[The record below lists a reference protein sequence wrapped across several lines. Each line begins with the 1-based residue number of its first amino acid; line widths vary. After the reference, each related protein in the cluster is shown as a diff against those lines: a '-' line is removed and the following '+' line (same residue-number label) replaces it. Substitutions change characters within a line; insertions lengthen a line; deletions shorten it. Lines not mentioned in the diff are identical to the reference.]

1 MSLITRPRAS
11 LTVQRG
17 RRSSAKDQRP
27 AWEEPP
33 SRLGSGAKAVVIT
46 VLVIVMMLPFVT
58 VLSTSL
64 ASRKEINAAGGFVL
78 FPTEPTF
85 QAYSTI
91 LSGGIVTRAVLVS
104 LAITITGTLLSL
116 LTTITLA
123 YALSKRGV
131 PGSKPILLMVLF
143 TLLFAPGM
151 IPMYVL
157 VKELGLLDSYWALI
171 LPGLVNAFNLVVM
184 RAFFM
189 NIPEE
194 LYQAAR
200 IDGAGD
206 WRILTRIV
214 LPLSKGVIAVVGLF
228 YAVTYWNAFF
238 NAMLYLNDTGKWPI
252 QLVLRTYVVQS
263 KQLNADQLGIAHMP
277 PQQSISMAVVM
288 LALLPILALYPFLQK
303 YFTKGVLTGAIKG

>member
-1 MSLITRPRAS
+1 MTIGLPLLKPRTAD
-11 LTVQRG
+11 
-17 RRSSAKDQRP
+17 RRA

-33 SRLGSGAKAVVIT
+33 TRLGSAAKAVVLT
-46 VLVIVMMLPFVT
+46 VIVAVMTLPFLV

-64 ASRKEINAAGGFVL
+64 ASREEVTAAGGYVL
-78 FPTEPTF
+78 FPTEPTL
-85 QAYSTI
+85 QAYRTI
-91 LSGGIVTRAVLVS
+91 LSGGLVTRAVTVS
-104 LAITITGTLLSL
+104 VLITGIGTALSL
-116 LTTITLA
+116 LTTIALA

-131 PGSKPILLMVLF
+131 PGSRPVLLLVLF

-238 NAMLYLNDTGKWPI
+238 NAMLYLNDSGKWPI
-252 QLVLRTYVVQS
+252 QLLLRTYVVQN
-263 KQLNADQLGIAHMP
+263 KQMAADQLGVAHLP

-288 LALLPILALYPFLQK
+288 LALIPILLLYPFLQK

>member
-1 MSLITRPRAS
+1 MSSFGFPLRTPR
-11 LTVQRG
+11 VPEE
-17 RRSSAKDQRP
+17 RP

-33 SRLGSGAKAVVIT
+33 TKIGSAAKAVVIT
-46 VLVIVMMLPFVT
+46 VICAVMILPFLT

-64 ASRKEINAAGGFVL
+64 ASRKEITESGGFVL
-78 FPTEPTF
+78 FPTEPTLE
-85 QAYSTI
+85 AYRTI
-91 LSGGIVTRAVLVS
+91 LSGGIVSRAVVVS
-104 LAITITGTLLSL
+104 VLITVVGTALSL
-116 LTTITLA
+116 LTTIALA

-151 IPMYVL
+151 VPMYVV
-157 VKELGLLDSYWALI
+157 VKELGLLDSYWSLI
-171 LPGLVNAFNLVVM
+171 LPVLINAFNLVVL

-189 NIPEE
+189 NIPDE

-214 LPLSKGVIAVVGLF
+214 LPLSKGVVAVVGLF

-238 NAMLYLNDTGKWPI
+238 NAMLYLNDSGKWPI
-252 QLVLRTYVVQS
+252 QLVLRTYVVQNKS
-263 KQLNADQLGIAHMP
+263 MTSDQLGIAHMP
-277 PQQSISMAVVM
+277 PQQSLSMAVVM
-288 LALLPILALYPFLQK
+288 LALLPILALFPFLQK
-303 YFTKGVLTGAIKG
+303 YFTKGVLTGAVKG

>member
-1 MSLITRPRAS
+1 MSSFGFPLRTQGTRTREE
-11 LTVQRG
+11 
-17 RRSSAKDQRP
+17 RP

-33 SRLGSGAKAVVIT
+33 TKIGSAAKAVVIT
-46 VLVIVMMLPFVT
+46 VICAVMVLPFLT

-64 ASRKEINAAGGFVL
+64 ASRKEITESGGFVL
-78 FPTEPTF
+78 FPTEPTLE
-85 QAYSTI
+85 AYRTI
-91 LSGGIVTRAVLVS
+91 LSGGIVSRAVIVS
-104 LAITITGTLLSL
+104 VLITVVGTALSL
-116 LTTITLA
+116 LTTIALA

-131 PGSKPILLMVLF
+131 PGSKPVLLMVLF

-151 IPMYVL
+151 VPMYVV
-157 VKELGLLDSYWALI
+157 VKELGLLDSYWSLI
-171 LPGLVNAFNLVVM
+171 LPVLINAFNLVVL

-214 LPLSKGVIAVVGLF
+214 LPLSKGVVAVVGLF

-238 NAMLYLNDTGKWPI
+238 NAMLYLNDSGKWPI
-252 QLVLRTYVVQS
+252 QLVLRTYVVQNKS
-263 KQLNADQLGIAHMP
+263 MTSDQLGIAHMP
-277 PQQSISMAVVM
+277 PQQSLSMAVVM
-288 LALLPILALYPFLQK
+288 LALLPILALFPFLQK

>member
-1 MSLITRPRAS
+1 MSSFGFPLRTPRA
-11 LTVQRG
+11 REE
-17 RRSSAKDQRP
+17 RP

-33 SRLGSGAKAVVIT
+33 TKIGSAAKAVVIT
-46 VLVIVMMLPFVT
+46 VICAVMILPFLT

-64 ASRKEINAAGGFVL
+64 ASRKEITESGGFVL
-78 FPTEPTF
+78 FPTDPTLE
-85 QAYSTI
+85 AYRTI
-91 LSGGIVTRAVLVS
+91 LSGGIVSRAVVVS
-104 LAITITGTLLSL
+104 VLITVVGTALSL
-116 LTTITLA
+116 LTTIALA

-151 IPMYVL
+151 VPMYVV
-157 VKELGLLDSYWALI
+157 VKELGLLDSYWSLI
-171 LPGLVNAFNLVVM
+171 LPVLINAFNLVVL

-189 NIPEE
+189 NIPDE

-214 LPLSKGVIAVVGLF
+214 LPLSKGVVAVVGLF

-238 NAMLYLNDTGKWPI
+238 NAMLYLNDSGKWPI
-252 QLVLRTYVVQS
+252 QLVLRTYVVQNKS
-263 KQLNADQLGIAHMP
+263 MTSDQLGIAHMP
-277 PQQSISMAVVM
+277 PQQSLSMAVVM
-288 LALLPILALYPFLQK
+288 LALLPILALFPFLQK

>member
-1 MSLITRPRAS
+1 MTFSLPLLKPRPED
-11 LTVQRG
+11 L
-17 RRSSAKDQRP
+17 RP
-27 AWEEPP
+27 AWEEEP
-33 SRLGSGAKAVVIT
+33 SRLGKASKAVVLT
-46 VLVIVMMLPFVT
+46 VICAVMILPFLT

-64 ASRKEINAAGGFVL
+64 ASREQITEAGGFVL
-78 FPTEPTF
+78 FPTHPTF
-85 QAYSTI
+85 DAYTTI
-91 LSGGIVTRAVLVS
+91 LSGGLVTRAVMVS
-104 LAITITGTLLSL
+104 VGITVVGTTLSL
-116 LTTITLA
+116 LTTIGLA

-131 PGSKPILLMVLF
+131 PGSKPVLLLVLF

-157 VKELGLLDSYWALI
+157 VKELGLRDSYWALI
-171 LPGLVNAFNLVVM
+171 LPGLINAFNLVVM

-238 NAMLYLNDTGKWPI
+238 NAMLYLDDSGKWPI
-252 QLVLRTYVVQS
+252 QVVLRSYVVQGKS
-263 KQLNADQLGIAHMP
+263 ITGDQLGVNHMAP
-277 PQQSISMAVVM
+277 AQSISMAVVM
-288 LALLPILALYPFLQK
+288 LALLPILLLFPFLQK
-303 YFTKGVLTGAIKG
+303 YFSKGVLTGAIKG

>member
-1 MSLITRPRAS
+1 MTLQIPPLTRR
-11 LTVQRG
+11 QR
-17 RRSSAKDQRP
+17 RVPDRRP

-33 SRLGSGAKAVVIT
+33 SPVGNATKAVVIA
-46 VLVIVMMLPFVT
+46 VIVAVMVLPFLV

-64 ASRKEINAAGGFVL
+64 ASREEITAAGGFVL
-78 FPTEPTF
+78 FPTEPTLE
-85 QAYSTI
+85 AYRTI
-91 LSGGIVTRAVLVS
+91 LSGGLITRAVLVS
-104 LAITITGTLLSL
+104 AGITAVGTALSL

-123 YALSKRGV
+123 YALSKPGV
-131 PGSKPILLMVLF
+131 PGRKPVLLLVLF

-151 IPMYVL
+151 IPMYVV
-157 VKELGLLDSYWALI
+157 VKELGLLDSYWSLI

-206 WRILTRIV
+206 FRILTRIV
-214 LPLSKGVIAVVGLF
+214 LPLSKGVVAVVGLF

-238 NAMLYLNDTGKWPI
+238 NAMLYLNDSGKWPI
-252 QLVLRTYVVQS
+252 QLILRTYVVQN
-263 KQLNADQLGIAHMP
+263 KQLTGDALGVTNMP
-277 PQQSISMAVVM
+277 PQQAISMAVVM
-288 LALLPILALYPFLQK
+288 IALLPILALYPFLQK

>member
-1 MSLITRPRAS
+1 MSIGLPLSKPRTAD
-11 LTVQRG
+11 
-17 RRSSAKDQRP
+17 RRA

-33 SRLGSGAKAVVIT
+33 TRLGSAAKAVVIT
-46 VLVIVMMLPFVT
+46 VIVAVMTVPFLI

-64 ASRKEINAAGGFVL
+64 ASREEITAAGGYVL
-78 FPTEPTF
+78 FPTEPTL
-85 QAYSTI
+85 QAYRTI
-91 LSGGIVTRAVLVS
+91 LSGGLVTRAVTVS
-104 LAITITGTLLSL
+104 VLITGVGTALSL
-116 LTTITLA
+116 LTTIALA

-131 PGSKPILLMVLF
+131 PGSKPVLLLVLF

-157 VKELGLLDSYWALI
+157 VRELGLLDSYWALI

-189 NIPEE
+189 NIPDE

-238 NAMLYLNDTGKWPI
+238 NAMLYLNDSGKWPV
-252 QLVLRTYVVQS
+252 QLLLRTYVVQN
-263 KQLNADQLGIAHMP
+263 KQMAADQLGVAHLP

-288 LALLPILALYPFLQK
+288 IALIPILLLYPFLQK

>member
-1 MSLITRPRAS
+1 MSSFGSPLRTRAAREE
-11 LTVQRG
+11 
-17 RRSSAKDQRP
+17 RP

-33 SRLGSGAKAVVIT
+33 TKIGSTAKAVVIT
-46 VLVIVMMLPFVT
+46 VICAVMILPFVT

-64 ASRKEINAAGGFVL
+64 ASRKEITEAGGFVL
-78 FPTEPTF
+78 FPTEPTLD
-85 QAYSTI
+85 AYRTI
-91 LSGGIVTRAVLVS
+91 LSGGIVSRAVVVSVLITLV
-104 LAITITGTLLSL
+104 GTALSL
-116 LTTITLA
+116 LTTIALA

-143 TLLFAPGM
+143 TLLFVPGM
-151 IPMYVL
+151 VPMYVV
-157 VKELGLLDSYWALI
+157 VKELGLLDSYWSLI
-171 LPGLVNAFNLVVM
+171 LPVMINAFNLVVL

-214 LPLSKGVIAVVGLF
+214 LPLSKGVVAVVGLF

-238 NAMLYLNDTGKWPI
+238 NAMLYLNDSGKWPT
-252 QLVLRTYVVQS
+252 QLVLRTYVVQGKS
-263 KQLNADQLGIAHMP
+263 ITGDQLGVTNMP

-288 LALLPILALYPFLQK
+288 IALIPILLLFPFLQK

>member
-1 MSLITRPRAS
+1 MTFSLPLLKPRPEDA
-11 LTVQRG
+11 
-17 RRSSAKDQRP
+17 RP

-33 SRLGSGAKAVVIT
+33 SPLGKSAKAVVLT
-46 VLVIVMMLPFVT
+46 VICAVMILPFLT

-64 ASRKEINAAGGFVL
+64 ASREEITASGGFVL
-78 FPTEPTF
+78 FPTDPTF
-85 QAYSTI
+85 EAYTTI
-91 LSGGIVTRAVLVS
+91 LSGGLVTRAVLVS
-104 LAITITGTLLSL
+104 IGITVVGTTLSL
-116 LTTITLA
+116 LTTVGLA

-131 PGSKPILLMVLF
+131 PGSKPVLLMVLF

-157 VKELGLLDSYWALI
+157 VKELGLRDSYWSLI
-171 LPGLVNAFNLVVM
+171 LPGLINAFNLVVM

-206 WRILTRIV
+206 WRVLTRIV
-214 LPLSKGVIAVVGLF
+214 MPLSKGVIAVVGLF

-238 NAMLYLNDTGKWPI
+238 NAMLYLDDSGKWPI
-252 QLVLRTYVVQS
+252 QVVLRSYVVQGKAITS
-263 KQLNADQLGIAHMP
+263 DQLGVTHMAP
-277 PQQSISMAVVM
+277 PQSISMAVVM
-288 LALLPILALYPFLQK
+288 LALLPILLLFPFLQK
-303 YFTKGVLTGAIKG
+303 YFSKGVLTGAIKG

>member
-1 MSLITRPRAS
+1 MSSFGFPLRTKSERQRTREE
-11 LTVQRG
+11 
-17 RRSSAKDQRP
+17 RP
-27 AWEEPP
+27 VWEEPP
-33 SRLGSGAKAVVIT
+33 TKIGSTAKAVVIT
-46 VLVIVMMLPFVT
+46 VICAVMVLPFLT

-64 ASRKEINAAGGFVL
+64 ASRKEITESGGFVL
-78 FPTEPTF
+78 FPTEPTLE
-85 QAYSTI
+85 AYRTI
-91 LSGGIVTRAVLVS
+91 LSGGIVSRAVVVS
-104 LAITITGTLLSL
+104 VLITAVGTALSL
-116 LTTITLA
+116 LTTIALA

-151 IPMYVL
+151 VPMYVV
-157 VKELGLLDSYWALI
+157 VKELGLLDSYWSLI
-171 LPGLVNAFNLVVM
+171 LPVLINAFNLVVL

-189 NIPEE
+189 NIPDE

-214 LPLSKGVIAVVGLF
+214 LPLSKGVVAVVGLF

-238 NAMLYLNDTGKWPI
+238 NAMLYLNDSGKWPI
-252 QLVLRTYVVQS
+252 QLVLRTYVVQNKS
-263 KQLNADQLGIAHMP
+263 MTADQLGITNMP
-277 PQQSISMAVVM
+277 PQQSLSMAVVM
-288 LALLPILALYPFLQK
+288 LALLPILALFPFLQK

>member
-1 MSLITRPRAS
+1 MSIGLPLSKPR
-11 LTVQRG
+11 TTD
-17 RRSSAKDQRP
+17 RRA

-33 SRLGSGAKAVVIT
+33 TRLGSAAKAVVIT
-46 VLVIVMMLPFVT
+46 VIVAVMTVPFLI

-64 ASRKEINAAGGFVL
+64 ASREEITAAGGYVL
-78 FPTEPTF
+78 FPTEPTL
-85 QAYSTI
+85 QAYRTI
-91 LSGGIVTRAVLVS
+91 LSGGLVTRAVTVS
-104 LAITITGTLLSL
+104 VLITGVGTALSL
-116 LTTITLA
+116 LTTIALA

-131 PGSKPILLMVLF
+131 PGSKPVLLLVLF

-157 VKELGLLDSYWALI
+157 VRELGLLDSYWALI

-189 NIPEE
+189 NIPDE

-238 NAMLYLNDTGKWPI
+238 NAMLYLNDSGKWPV
-252 QLVLRTYVVQS
+252 QLLLRTYVVQN
-263 KQLNADQLGIAHMP
+263 KQMAADQLGVAHLP

-288 LALLPILALYPFLQK
+288 IALIPILLLYPFLQK

>member
-1 MSLITRPRAS
+1 MSIGLPLSKPRTAD
-11 LTVQRG
+11 
-17 RRSSAKDQRP
+17 RRA

-33 SRLGSGAKAVVIT
+33 TRLGSAAKAVVIT
-46 VLVIVMMLPFVT
+46 VIVAVMTVPFLI

-64 ASRKEINAAGGFVL
+64 ASREEITAAGGYVL
-78 FPTEPTF
+78 FPTEPTL
-85 QAYSTI
+85 QAYRTI
-91 LSGGIVTRAVLVS
+91 LSGGLVTRAVTVS
-104 LAITITGTLLSL
+104 VLITGVGTALSL
-116 LTTITLA
+116 LTTIALA

-131 PGSKPILLMVLF
+131 PGSRPVLLLVLF

-157 VKELGLLDSYWALI
+157 VRELGLLDSYWALI

-189 NIPEE
+189 NIPDE

-238 NAMLYLNDTGKWPI
+238 NAMLYLNDSGKWPV
-252 QLVLRTYVVQS
+252 QLLLRTYVVQN
-263 KQLNADQLGIAHMP
+263 KQMAADQLGVAHLP

-288 LALLPILALYPFLQK
+288 IALIPILLLYPFLQK

>member
-1 MSLITRPRAS
+1 MSIGLPLSKPRTAD
-11 LTVQRG
+11 
-17 RRSSAKDQRP
+17 RRA
-27 AWEEPP
+27 AWGEPP
-33 SRLGSGAKAVVIT
+33 TRLGSAAKAVVIT
-46 VLVIVMMLPFVT
+46 VIVAVMTVPFLI

-64 ASRKEINAAGGFVL
+64 ASREEITAAGGYVL
-78 FPTEPTF
+78 FPTEPTL
-85 QAYSTI
+85 QAYRTI
-91 LSGGIVTRAVLVS
+91 LSGGLVTRAVTVS
-104 LAITITGTLLSL
+104 VLITGVGTALSL
-116 LTTITLA
+116 LTTIALA

-131 PGSKPILLMVLF
+131 PGSKPVLLLVLF

-157 VKELGLLDSYWALI
+157 VRELGLLDSYWALI

-189 NIPEE
+189 NIPDE

-238 NAMLYLNDTGKWPI
+238 NAMLYLNDSGKWPV
-252 QLVLRTYVVQS
+252 QLLLRTYVVQN
-263 KQLNADQLGIAHMP
+263 KQMAADQLGVAHLP

-288 LALLPILALYPFLQK
+288 IALIPILLLYPFLQK

>member
-1 MSLITRPRAS
+1 MTLSLP
-11 LTVQRG
+11 LL
-17 RRSSAKDQRP
+17 KPRP
-27 AWEEPP
+27 ADARPVWEEPP
-33 SRLGSGAKAVVIT
+33 GAVGKVAKAVV
-46 VLVIVMMLPFVT
+46 VAVVCAVMILPFLT

-64 ASRKEINAAGGFVL
+64 ASREQITEAGGFVL
-78 FPTEPTF
+78 FPTDPTL
-85 QAYSTI
+85 QAYTTI
-91 LSGGIVTRAVLVS
+91 LSGGVVTRAVLVS
-104 LAITITGTLLSL
+104 VGVTVVGTTLSL
-116 LTTITLA
+116 ATTIAFA

-131 PGSKPILLMVLF
+131 PGAKAILMMVLF

-171 LPGLVNAFNLVVM
+171 LPGMISAFNLVVL
-184 RAFFM
+184 RAFYM

-214 LPLSKGVIAVVGLF
+214 LPLSKGVTAVVGLF

-238 NAMLYLNDTGKWPI
+238 NAMLYLNDSGKWPI
-252 QLVLRTYVVQS
+252 QVVLRTYVVQN
-263 KQLNADQLGIAHMP
+263 KQLTADQLGLQHMP
-277 PQQSISMAVVM
+277 PQQSIAMAVVM
-288 LALLPILALYPFLQK
+288 LALVPILLLFPFLQK
-303 YFTKGVLTGAIKG
+303 YFTKGVLTGAVKG

>member
-1 MSLITRPRAS
+1 MTFPLTLLRPRPED
-11 LTVQRG
+11 T
-17 RRSSAKDQRP
+17 RP
-27 AWEEPP
+27 AWEEEP
-33 SRLGSGAKAVVIT
+33 SRLGKASKAVVLT
-46 VLVIVMMLPFVT
+46 VLCAVMILPFLT

-64 ASRKEINAAGGFVL
+64 ASREEITQSGGFVL
-78 FPTEPTF
+78 LPTHPTF
-85 QAYSTI
+85 EAYTTI
-91 LSGGIVTRAVLVS
+91 LSGGLVTRAVMVS
-104 LAITITGTLLSL
+104 IGITVVGTTLSL
-116 LTTITLA
+116 LTTIGLA

-131 PGSKPILLMVLF
+131 PGSKPVLLLVLF

-157 VKELGLLDSYWALI
+157 VKELGLRDSYWSLI
-171 LPGLVNAFNLVVM
+171 LPGLINAFNLVVM

-214 LPLSKGVIAVVGLF
+214 IPLSKGVIAVVGLF

-238 NAMLYLNDTGKWPI
+238 NAMLYLDDSGKWPI
-252 QLVLRTYVVQS
+252 QVVLRSYVVQGKS
-263 KQLNADQLGIAHMP
+263 LTSDQLGVNHMAP
-277 PQQSISMAVVM
+277 PQSLSMAVVM
-288 LALLPILALYPFLQK
+288 LALLPILLLFPFLQK
-303 YFTKGVLTGAIKG
+303 YFSKGVLTGAIKG

>member
-1 MSLITRPRAS
+1 MTFSLPLLKPRPEDA
-11 LTVQRG
+11 
-17 RRSSAKDQRP
+17 RP
-27 AWEEPP
+27 AWEEEPT
-33 SRLGSGAKAVVIT
+33 RLGKSAKAVVLT
-46 VLVIVMMLPFVT
+46 VVCAVMILPFLT

-64 ASRKEINAAGGFVL
+64 ASREQITAAGGFVL
-78 FPTEPTF
+78 FPTDPTF
-85 QAYSTI
+85 EAYTTI
-91 LSGGIVTRAVLVS
+91 LSGGLVTRAVLVS
-104 LAITITGTLLSL
+104 IGITVVGTTLSL
-116 LTTITLA
+116 LTTIGLA

-157 VKELGLLDSYWALI
+157 VKELGLRDSYWSLI

-214 LPLSKGVIAVVGLF
+214 IPLSKGVIAVVGLF

-238 NAMLYLNDTGKWPI
+238 NAMLYLDDSGKWPI
-252 QLVLRTYVVQS
+252 QVVLRSYVVQG
-263 KQLNADQLGIAHMP
+263 KAITGDQLGVTHMAP
-277 PQQSISMAVVM
+277 AQSISMAVVM
-288 LALLPILALYPFLQK
+288 LALLPILLLFPFLQK
-303 YFTKGVLTGAIKG
+303 YFSKGVLTGAIKG

>member
-1 MSLITRPRAS
+1 MSIGLPLSKPR
-11 LTVQRG
+11 TVD
-17 RRSSAKDQRP
+17 RRA

-33 SRLGSGAKAVVIT
+33 TWLGSAAKAVVIT
-46 VLVIVMMLPFVT
+46 VIVAVMTVPFLI

-64 ASRKEINAAGGFVL
+64 ASRQEITAAGGYVL
-78 FPTEPTF
+78 FPTEPTL
-85 QAYSTI
+85 QAYRTI
-91 LSGGIVTRAVLVS
+91 LSGGLVTRAVTVS
-104 LAITITGTLLSL
+104 VLITGVGTALSL
-116 LTTITLA
+116 LTTIALA

-131 PGSKPILLMVLF
+131 PGSKPVLLLVLF

-157 VKELGLLDSYWALI
+157 VRELGLLDSYWSLI

-189 NIPEE
+189 NIPDE

-238 NAMLYLNDTGKWPI
+238 NAMLYLNDSGKWPV
-252 QLVLRTYVVQS
+252 QLLLRTYVVQN
-263 KQLNADQLGIAHMP
+263 KQMAADQLGVAHLP

-288 LALLPILALYPFLQK
+288 IALIPILLLYPFLQK

>member
-1 MSLITRPRAS
+1 MSIGLPLSKSRTTDRRA
-11 LTVQRG
+11 
-17 RRSSAKDQRP
+17 

-33 SRLGSGAKAVVIT
+33 TRLGSAAKAVVIT
-46 VLVIVMMLPFVT
+46 VIVAVMTVPFLI

-64 ASRKEINAAGGFVL
+64 ASREEITAAGGYVL
-78 FPTEPTF
+78 FPTEPTL
-85 QAYSTI
+85 QAYRTI
-91 LSGGIVTRAVLVS
+91 LSGGLVTRAVTVS
-104 LAITITGTLLSL
+104 VLITGVGTALSL
-116 LTTITLA
+116 LTTIALA

-131 PGSKPILLMVLF
+131 PGSKPVLLLVLF

-157 VKELGLLDSYWALI
+157 VRELGLLDSYWALI

-189 NIPEE
+189 NIPDE

-238 NAMLYLNDTGKWPI
+238 NAMLYLNDSGKWPV
-252 QLVLRTYVVQS
+252 QLLLRTYVVQN
-263 KQLNADQLGIAHMP
+263 KQMAADQLGVAHLP

-288 LALLPILALYPFLQK
+288 IALIPILLLYPFLQK

>member
-1 MSLITRPRAS
+1 MTGFGFPLRTTRAREE
-11 LTVQRG
+11 
-17 RRSSAKDQRP
+17 RP

-33 SRLGSGAKAVVIT
+33 TKIGSAAKAVVIT
-46 VLVIVMMLPFVT
+46 VICAVMILPFLT

-64 ASRKEINAAGGFVL
+64 ASRKEITESGGFVL
-78 FPTEPTF
+78 FPTDPTLE
-85 QAYSTI
+85 AYRTI
-91 LSGGIVTRAVLVS
+91 LSGGIVSRAVVVS
-104 LAITITGTLLSL
+104 VLITVVGTALSL
-116 LTTITLA
+116 LTTIALA

-131 PGSKPILLMVLF
+131 PGSKPILLMVLY

-151 IPMYVL
+151 VPMYVV
-157 VKELGLLDSYWALI
+157 VKELGLLDSYWSLI
-171 LPGLVNAFNLVVM
+171 LPVLINAFNLVVL

-214 LPLSKGVIAVVGLF
+214 LPLSKGVVAVVGLF

-238 NAMLYLNDTGKWPI
+238 NAMLYLNDSGKWPI
-252 QLVLRTYVVQS
+252 QLVLRTYVVQNKS
-263 KQLNADQLGIAHMP
+263 MTSDQLGIAHMP
-277 PQQSISMAVVM
+277 PQQSLSMAVVM
-288 LALLPILALYPFLQK
+288 LALLPILALFPFLQK

>member
-1 MSLITRPRAS
+1 MTGFGFPLRTTRAREE
-11 LTVQRG
+11 
-17 RRSSAKDQRP
+17 RP

-33 SRLGSGAKAVVIT
+33 TKIGSAAKAVVIT
-46 VLVIVMMLPFVT
+46 IICAVMILPFLT

-64 ASRKEINAAGGFVL
+64 ASRKEITESGGFVL
-78 FPTEPTF
+78 FPTDPTLE
-85 QAYSTI
+85 AYRTI
-91 LSGGIVTRAVLVS
+91 LSGGIVSRAVVVS
-104 LAITITGTLLSL
+104 VLITVVGTALSL
-116 LTTITLA
+116 LTTIALA

-151 IPMYVL
+151 VPMYVV
-157 VKELGLLDSYWALI
+157 VKELGLLDSYWSLI
-171 LPGLVNAFNLVVM
+171 LPVLINAFNLVVL

-214 LPLSKGVIAVVGLF
+214 LPLSKGVVAVVGLF

-238 NAMLYLNDTGKWPI
+238 NAMLYLNDSGKWPI
-252 QLVLRTYVVQS
+252 QLVLRTYVVQNKS
-263 KQLNADQLGIAHMP
+263 MTSDQLGIAHMP
-277 PQQSISMAVVM
+277 PQQSLSMAVVM
-288 LALLPILALYPFLQK
+288 LALLPIPALFPFLQK

>member
-1 MSLITRPRAS
+1 MSIGLSLSKPRTADR
-11 LTVQRG
+11 Q
-17 RRSSAKDQRP
+17 A

-33 SRLGSGAKAVVIT
+33 TRLGSAAKAVVIT
-46 VLVIVMMLPFVT
+46 VIVAVMTVPFLI

-64 ASRKEINAAGGFVL
+64 ASREEITAAGGYVL
-78 FPTEPTF
+78 FPTEPTL
-85 QAYSTI
+85 QAYRTI
-91 LSGGIVTRAVLVS
+91 LSGGLVTRAVTVS
-104 LAITITGTLLSL
+104 VLITGVGTALSL
-116 LTTITLA
+116 LTTIALA

-131 PGSKPILLMVLF
+131 PGSKPVLLLVLF

-157 VKELGLLDSYWALI
+157 VRELGLLDSYWALI

-189 NIPEE
+189 NIPDE

-238 NAMLYLNDTGKWPI
+238 NAMLYLNDSGKWPV
-252 QLVLRTYVVQS
+252 QLLLRTYVVQN
-263 KQLNADQLGIAHMP
+263 KQMAADQLGVAHLP

-288 LALLPILALYPFLQK
+288 IALIPILLLYPFLQK

>member
-1 MSLITRPRAS
+1 MTGFGFPLRTTRAREE
-11 LTVQRG
+11 
-17 RRSSAKDQRP
+17 RP

-33 SRLGSGAKAVVIT
+33 TKIGSAAKAVVIT
-46 VLVIVMMLPFVT
+46 VICAVMILPFLT

-64 ASRKEINAAGGFVL
+64 ASRKEITESGGFVL
-78 FPTEPTF
+78 FPTDPTLE
-85 QAYSTI
+85 AYRTI
-91 LSGGIVTRAVLVS
+91 LSGGIVSRAVVVS
-104 LAITITGTLLSL
+104 VLITVVGTALSL
-116 LTTITLA
+116 LTTIALA

-151 IPMYVL
+151 VPMYVV
-157 VKELGLLDSYWALI
+157 VKELGLLDSYWSLI
-171 LPGLVNAFNLVVM
+171 LPVLINAFNLVVL

-214 LPLSKGVIAVVGLF
+214 LPLSKGVVAVVGLF

-238 NAMLYLNDTGKWPI
+238 NAMLYLNDSGKWPI
-252 QLVLRTYVVQS
+252 QLVLRTYVVQNKS
-263 KQLNADQLGIAHMP
+263 MTSDQLGIAHMP
-277 PQQSISMAVVM
+277 PQQSLSMAVVM
-288 LALLPILALYPFLQK
+288 LALLPILALFPFLQK

>member
-1 MSLITRPRAS
+1 MTLGIPPLTRRQ
-11 LTVQRG
+11 QRVPD
-17 RRSSAKDQRP
+17 RRP

-33 SRLGSGAKAVVIT
+33 GPVGNATKAVVIA
-46 VLVIVMMLPFVT
+46 VIVAVMVLPFLV

-64 ASRKEINAAGGFVL
+64 ASREEITAAGGFVL
-78 FPTEPTF
+78 FPTEPTLE
-85 QAYSTI
+85 AYRTI
-91 LSGGIVTRAVLVS
+91 LSGGLITRAVLVS
-104 LAITITGTLLSL
+104 VGITAVGTSLSL

-123 YALSKRGV
+123 YALSKPGV
-131 PGSKPILLMVLF
+131 PGRKPVLLLVLF

-151 IPMYVL
+151 IPMYIV

-214 LPLSKGVIAVVGLF
+214 LPLSKGVVAVVGLF

-238 NAMLYLNDTGKWPI
+238 NAMLYLNDSGKWPV
-252 QLVLRTYVVQS
+252 QLILRTYVVQN
-263 KQLNADQLGIAHMP
+263 KQLTGDALGVTNMP
-277 PQQSISMAVVM
+277 PQQAISMAVVM
-288 LALLPILALYPFLQK
+288 IALLPILALYPFLQK

>member
-1 MSLITRPRAS
+1 MSIGLPLSKARTADRRA
-11 LTVQRG
+11 
-17 RRSSAKDQRP
+17 

-33 SRLGSGAKAVVIT
+33 TRLGSAAKAVVIT
-46 VLVIVMMLPFVT
+46 VIVAVMTVPFLI

-64 ASRKEINAAGGFVL
+64 ASREEITAAGGYVL
-78 FPTEPTF
+78 FPTEPTL
-85 QAYSTI
+85 QAYRTI
-91 LSGGIVTRAVLVS
+91 LSGGLVTRAVTVS
-104 LAITITGTLLSL
+104 VLITGVGTALSL
-116 LTTITLA
+116 LTTIALA

-131 PGSKPILLMVLF
+131 PGSKPVLLLVLF
-143 TLLFAPGM
+143 TLLFVPGM

-157 VKELGLLDSYWALI
+157 VRELGLLDSYWALI

-189 NIPEE
+189 NIPDE

-238 NAMLYLNDTGKWPI
+238 NAMLYLNDSGKWPV
-252 QLVLRTYVVQS
+252 QLLLRTYVVQN
-263 KQLNADQLGIAHMP
+263 KQMAADQLGVAHLP

-288 LALLPILALYPFLQK
+288 IALIPILLLYPFLQK

>member
-1 MSLITRPRAS
+1 MSSFGFPLRTQRA
-11 LTVQRG
+11 RE
-17 RRSSAKDQRP
+17 QRP

-33 SRLGSGAKAVVIT
+33 TRVGSAAKAVVLT
-46 VLVIVMMLPFVT
+46 VLVAVMVLPFLT

-64 ASRKEINAAGGFVL
+64 ASRKEITEAGGFVL
-78 FPTEPTF
+78 FPTDPTLD
-85 QAYSTI
+85 AYRTI
-91 LSGGIVTRAVLVS
+91 LSGGIVSRAVMVS
-104 LAITITGTLLSL
+104 VGITVVGTALSL
-116 LTTITLA
+116 LTTIALA

-131 PGSKPILLMVLF
+131 PGSKPVLLLVLF

-151 IPMYVL
+151 VPMYVV
-157 VKELGLLDSYWALI
+157 VKELGLLDSYWSLI
-171 LPGLVNAFNLVVM
+171 LPVLINAFNLVVL

-238 NAMLYLNDTGKWPI
+238 NAMLYLNDSGKWPV
-252 QLVLRTYVVQS
+252 QLVLRTYVVQGKS
-263 KQLNADQLGIAHMP
+263 ISGDQLGVAHMP

-288 LALLPILALYPFLQK
+288 LALIPILLLFPFLQK

>member
-1 MSLITRPRAS
+1 MSIGPPLSKPRTADH
-11 LTVQRG
+11 R
-17 RRSSAKDQRP
+17 A

-33 SRLGSGAKAVVIT
+33 TRLGSAAKAVVIT
-46 VLVIVMMLPFVT
+46 VIVAVMTVPFLI

-64 ASRKEINAAGGFVL
+64 ASREEITAAGGYVL
-78 FPTEPTF
+78 FPTEPTL
-85 QAYSTI
+85 QAYRTI
-91 LSGGIVTRAVLVS
+91 LSGGLVTRAVTVS
-104 LAITITGTLLSL
+104 VLITGVGTALSL
-116 LTTITLA
+116 LTTIALA

-131 PGSKPILLMVLF
+131 PGSKPVLLLVLF

-157 VKELGLLDSYWALI
+157 VRELGLLDSYWALI

-189 NIPEE
+189 NIPDE

-238 NAMLYLNDTGKWPI
+238 NAMLYLNDSGKWPV
-252 QLVLRTYVVQS
+252 QLLLRTYVVQN
-263 KQLNADQLGIAHMP
+263 KQMAADQLGVAHLP

-288 LALLPILALYPFLQK
+288 IALIPILLLYPFLQK

>member
-1 MSLITRPRAS
+1 MSVGIPLFRPRGEPPA
-11 LTVQRG
+11 
-17 RRSSAKDQRP
+17 ARP

-33 SRLGSGAKAVVIT
+33 TRAGRATKAVV
-46 VLVIVMMLPFVT
+46 LAVIVAVMVLPFLT

-64 ASRKEINAAGGFVL
+64 ASRREITAAGGYVL
-78 FPTEPTF
+78 FPTEPTLE
-85 QAYSTI
+85 AYRTI
-91 LSGGIVTRAVLVS
+91 LSGGLVTRAVMVSVLITLV
-104 LAITITGTLLSL
+104 GTALSL
-116 LTTITLA
+116 LSSIGLA
-123 YALSKRGV
+123 YGLSKRGV
-131 PGSKPILLMVLF
+131 PGSGPVLLMVLF

-157 VKELGLLDSYWALI
+157 VKELGLLDSYGALI
-171 LPGLVNAFNLVVM
+171 LPGLINAFNLVVL

-238 NAMLYLNDTGKWPI
+238 NAMLYLNDSGKWPV

-263 KQLNADQLGIAHMP
+263 KQMTSDQLGLTHLP
-277 PQQSISMAVVM
+277 PQQSLSMAVVM
-288 LALLPILALYPFLQK
+288 IALVPILLIFPFLQK

>member
-1 MSLITRPRAS
+1 MSIGLPLSKPRTAD
-11 LTVQRG
+11 
-17 RRSSAKDQRP
+17 RRA

-33 SRLGSGAKAVVIT
+33 TRLGSAAKAVVIT
-46 VLVIVMMLPFVT
+46 VIVAVMTVPFLI

-64 ASRKEINAAGGFVL
+64 ASREEITAAGGYVL
-78 FPTEPTF
+78 FPTEPTL
-85 QAYSTI
+85 QAYRTI
-91 LSGGIVTRAVLVS
+91 LSGGLVTRAVTISVL
-104 LAITITGTLLSL
+104 ITGVGTALSL
-116 LTTITLA
+116 LTTIALA

-131 PGSKPILLMVLF
+131 PGSKPVLLLVLF

-157 VKELGLLDSYWALI
+157 VRELGLLDSYWSLI

-238 NAMLYLNDTGKWPI
+238 NAMLYLNDSGKWPV
-252 QLVLRTYVVQS
+252 QLLLRTYVVQN
-263 KQLNADQLGIAHMP
+263 KQMAADQLGVAHLP

-288 LALLPILALYPFLQK
+288 IALIPILLLYPFLQK

>member
-1 MSLITRPRAS
+1 MSIGLPLSKPRTAD
-11 LTVQRG
+11 
-17 RRSSAKDQRP
+17 RRA

-33 SRLGSGAKAVVIT
+33 TRLGSAAKAVVIT
-46 VLVIVMMLPFVT
+46 VIVAVMTVPFLI

-64 ASRKEINAAGGFVL
+64 ASREEITAAGGYVL
-78 FPTEPTF
+78 FPTEPTL
-85 QAYSTI
+85 QAYRTI
-91 LSGGIVTRAVLVS
+91 LSGGLVTRAVTVS
-104 LAITITGTLLSL
+104 VLITGVGTALSL
-116 LTTITLA
+116 LTTIALA

-131 PGSKPILLMVLF
+131 PGSKPVLLLVLF

-157 VKELGLLDSYWALI
+157 VRELGLLDSYWALI

-238 NAMLYLNDTGKWPI
+238 NAMLYLNDSGKWPV
-252 QLVLRTYVVQS
+252 QLLLRTYVVQN
-263 KQLNADQLGIAHMP
+263 KQMAADQLGVAHLP

-288 LALLPILALYPFLQK
+288 IALIPILLLYPFLQK

>member
-1 MSLITRPRAS
+1 MSIGLPLSKRRTADHRA
-11 LTVQRG
+11 
-17 RRSSAKDQRP
+17 

-33 SRLGSGAKAVVIT
+33 TRLGSAAKAVVIT
-46 VLVIVMMLPFVT
+46 VIVAVMTVPFLI

-64 ASRKEINAAGGFVL
+64 ASREEITAAGGYVL
-78 FPTEPTF
+78 FPTEPTL
-85 QAYSTI
+85 QAYRTI
-91 LSGGIVTRAVLVS
+91 LSGGLVTRAVTVS
-104 LAITITGTLLSL
+104 VLITGVGTALSL
-116 LTTITLA
+116 LTTIALA

-131 PGSKPILLMVLF
+131 PGSKPVLLLVLF

-157 VKELGLLDSYWALI
+157 VRELGLLDSYWSLI

-238 NAMLYLNDTGKWPI
+238 NAMLYLNDSGKWPV
-252 QLVLRTYVVQS
+252 QLLLRTYVVQN
-263 KQLNADQLGIAHMP
+263 KQMAADQLGVAHLP

-288 LALLPILALYPFLQK
+288 IALIPILLLYPFLQK

>member
-1 MSLITRPRAS
+1 MSIGLPLSKPRTAD
-11 LTVQRG
+11 
-17 RRSSAKDQRP
+17 RRA

-33 SRLGSGAKAVVIT
+33 TRLGSAAKAVVIT
-46 VLVIVMMLPFVT
+46 VIVAVMTVPFVI

-64 ASRKEINAAGGFVL
+64 ASREEITAAGGYVL
-78 FPTEPTF
+78 FPTEPTL
-85 QAYSTI
+85 QAYRTI
-91 LSGGIVTRAVLVS
+91 LSGGLVTRAVTVS
-104 LAITITGTLLSL
+104 VLITGVGTALSL
-116 LTTITLA
+116 LTTIALA

-131 PGSKPILLMVLF
+131 PGSKPVLLLVLF

-157 VKELGLLDSYWALI
+157 VRELGLLDSYWALI

-189 NIPEE
+189 NIPDE

-238 NAMLYLNDTGKWPI
+238 NAMLYLNDSGKWPV
-252 QLVLRTYVVQS
+252 QLLLRTYVVQN
-263 KQLNADQLGIAHMP
+263 KQMAADQLGVAHLP

-288 LALLPILALYPFLQK
+288 IALIPILLLNPFLQK

>member
-1 MSLITRPRAS
+1 MSIGLPLSKPRTAD
-11 LTVQRG
+11 
-17 RRSSAKDQRP
+17 RRA

-33 SRLGSGAKAVVIT
+33 TRLGSAAKAVVIT
-46 VLVIVMMLPFVT
+46 VIVAVMTVPFLI

-64 ASRKEINAAGGFVL
+64 ASRAEITAAGGYVL
-78 FPTEPTF
+78 FPTEPTL
-85 QAYSTI
+85 QAYRTI
-91 LSGGIVTRAVLVS
+91 LSGGLVTRAVTVS
-104 LAITITGTLLSL
+104 VLITGVGTALSL
-116 LTTITLA
+116 LTTIALA

-131 PGSKPILLMVLF
+131 PGSKPVLLLVLF

-157 VKELGLLDSYWALI
+157 VRELGLLDSYWALI

-189 NIPEE
+189 NIPDE

-238 NAMLYLNDTGKWPI
+238 NAMLYLNDSGKWPV
-252 QLVLRTYVVQS
+252 QLLLRTYVVQN
-263 KQLNADQLGIAHMP
+263 KQMAADQLGVAHLP

-288 LALLPILALYPFLQK
+288 IALIPILLLYPFLQK

>member
-1 MSLITRPRAS
+1 MSIGLPLSKPRTAD
-11 LTVQRG
+11 
-17 RRSSAKDQRP
+17 RRA

-33 SRLGSGAKAVVIT
+33 TPLGSAAKAVVIT
-46 VLVIVMMLPFVT
+46 VIVAVMTVPFLI

-64 ASRKEINAAGGFVL
+64 ASREEITAAGGYVL
-78 FPTEPTF
+78 FPTEPTL
-85 QAYSTI
+85 QAYRTI
-91 LSGGIVTRAVLVS
+91 LSGGLVTRAVTVS
-104 LAITITGTLLSL
+104 VLITGVGTALSL
-116 LTTITLA
+116 LTTIALA

-131 PGSKPILLMVLF
+131 PGSKPVLLLVLF

-157 VKELGLLDSYWALI
+157 VRELGLLDSYWSLI

-189 NIPEE
+189 NIPDE

-238 NAMLYLNDTGKWPI
+238 NAMLYLNDSGKWPV
-252 QLVLRTYVVQS
+252 QLLLRTYVVQN
-263 KQLNADQLGIAHMP
+263 KQMAADQLGVAHLP

-288 LALLPILALYPFLQK
+288 IALIPILLLYPFLQK

>member
-1 MSLITRPRAS
+1 MTIGLALLKPRPADRRA
-11 LTVQRG
+11 
-17 RRSSAKDQRP
+17 

-33 SRLGSGAKAVVIT
+33 TRLGSAAKAVVLT
-46 VLVIVMMLPFVT
+46 VIVAVMTLPFLV

-64 ASRKEINAAGGFVL
+64 ASREEVTAAGGYVL
-78 FPTEPTF
+78 FPTEPTL
-85 QAYSTI
+85 QAYRTI
-91 LSGGIVTRAVLVS
+91 LSGGLVTRAVTVS
-104 LAITITGTLLSL
+104 VLITGIGTALSL
-116 LTTITLA
+116 LTTIALA

-131 PGSKPILLMVLF
+131 PGSRPVLLLVLF

-194 LYQAAR
+194 LYHAAR

-238 NAMLYLNDTGKWPI
+238 NAMLYLNDSGKWPI
-252 QLVLRTYVVQS
+252 QLLLRTYVVQN
-263 KQLNADQLGIAHMP
+263 KQMAADQLGVAHLP

-288 LALLPILALYPFLQK
+288 LALIPILLLYPFLQK